1 MTTVMVETTR
11 ADSDL
16 QHGHG
21 RADSLSALRNDVLV
35 THREEIIATVEKR
48 HFRGVALVGSVARGE
63 DGADSDVDFLVERV
77 PGLSTLLGLSG
88 LISDLGQLLG
98 VHVDVVPREYVR
110 PSHRGMFE
118 DVIPL

>member
-1 MTTVMVETTR
+1 MTTATAEATT

-16 QHGHG
+16 QRGRG

-35 THREEIIATVEKR
+35 THRDEIVAAVEKR

-63 DGADSDVDFLVERV
+63 DGADSDVDFLVECV
-77 PGLSTLLGLSG
+77 PGLSTLFGLSG
-88 LISDLGQLLG
+88 LISDLRQLLG
-98 VHVDVVPREYVR
+98 VRVDVVPKEYVR

>member
-1 MTTVMVETTR
+1 MTTVTVETTR

-16 QHGHG
+16 RHG

-48 HFRGVALVGSVARGE
+48 HFRGVALVGSVARRE
-63 DGADSDVDFLVERV
+63 DVSDSDVDFLVECV